1 MFIDMAAVGPL
12 TLLKCHRPAVEPDFP
27 GAAIVLGHH
36 VDVVRGCR
44 LAFQR
49 TLGQIG
55 LGIGID
61 DATNGVVVSTTAAS
75 PIMVMLCGES
85 MVIS

>member
-1 MFIDMAAVGPL
+1 M
-12 TLLKCHRPAVEPDFP
+12 EPDFP
-27 GAAIVLGHH
+27 GAATILGHH
-36 VDVVRGCR
+36 VDVVRGRR

-61 DATNGVVVSTTAAS
+61 DATNGVRTLPLLRRPSW
-75 PIMVMLCGES
+75 
-85 MVIS
+85 